1 MAGIRGRAVLAGARQ
16 RAAGVWPLWTP
27 LSAPH
32 TGVACLRP
40 SQDFDDDDMEGDDVE
55 GEEGEEEV
63 AAET

>member
-1 MAGIRGRAVLAGARQ
+1 M
-16 RAAGVWPLWTP
+16 WPLWTP